1 MGNNINYF
9 QFCQNVCFNLSINHV
24 LLVNIAAYL
33 GQGIILEKVFL
44 ISVRLSFLIT
54 FYILLLNA
62 PNSLKITIIRNYRR
76 HFNLSFLRK

>member
-54 FYILLLNA
+54 F
-62 PNSLKITIIRNYRR
+62 
-76 HFNLSFLRK
+76 